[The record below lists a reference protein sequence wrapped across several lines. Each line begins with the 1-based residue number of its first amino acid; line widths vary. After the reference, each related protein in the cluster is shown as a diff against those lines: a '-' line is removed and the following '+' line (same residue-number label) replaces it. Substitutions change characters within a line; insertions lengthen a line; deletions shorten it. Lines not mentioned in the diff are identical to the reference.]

1 MDSICDPFV
10 SLPVVDLKVPTTQA
24 VHVPPLDPVKPV
36 LQVQAASAE
45 LGLGE
50 LELVG
55 HATQVVAT
63 VAPTVVEY
71 LPAPQ
76 LMQAVANVVVVVIKY
91 FPTAQSVH
99 AAVSAVVLYF
109 PAC

>member
-71 LPAPQ
+71 FAAPQ
-76 LMQAVANVVVVVIKY
+76 LMQTVATVAAVAVE
-91 FPTAQSVH
+91 
-99 AAVSAVVLYF
+99 YF
-109 PAC
+109 PATQLVHVAVPLVVL